1 MLLCIIIYTITHYV
15 KLTCFS
21 PFLYVI
27 LLYYRI
33 TSTHNLS
40 VVKSIAEA
48 IGEGYDIPAV
58 KGETIFVLS

>member
-1 MLLCIIIYTITHYV
+1 MHNYIYHYTLCKTNLV
-15 KLTCFS
+15 FF

-48 IGEGYDIPAV
+48 IGDGYDIPAV

>member
-1 MLLCIIIYTITHYV
+1 MHNYIYHYTRC
-15 KLTCFS
+15 KTYLFFF

-48 IGEGYDIPAV
+48 IGDGYDIPAV

>member
-1 MLLCIIIYTITHYV
+1 MLLCIIIYTITHDV
-15 KLTCFS
+15 KLVFF

-48 IGEGYDIPAV
+48 IGDGYDIPAV